1 MASWHRLVG
10 HVRDRPL
17 LADTLLAIALFV
29 IGSAMFGVYPPE
41 LRPAAD
47 PATVV
52 LWGAAGNFPIVLRRR
67 WPWVAIG
74 LVSVYCTVTAV
85 LGVPTEGFGLLVVT
99 YTAAASLPLGA
110 STAATVLM
118 WGPAMVAA
126 AVTGTHDAVVRLTLP
141 TFVLFNTMAAVVA
154 YLTGRVVFTRRR
166 YIAALVERATAAEQ
180 NQQALA
186 AQAVSEERR
195 RIAREL
201 HDVVAHHVS
210 VMGVLAT
217 GSRRMLQ
224 KDPKTA
230 DEALATIEETS
241 RTVLREMRRLLDVLR
256 TDPEPPD
263 SFAPQPSI
271 AGLAALVEQV
281 REAGLEV
288 GLTNRI
294 SGYLPALD
302 PAVALTLYRIVQEAL
317 TNVIKHAGPGATA
330 HVRLDVEN
338 GCLALEVY
346 DTGQGPPA
354 AGNGAAVGHGL
365 LGMQERVALF
375 GGTLRTG
382 PRPGGGFRVYA
393 RIPLE
398 EAAA

>member
-1 MASWHRLVG
+1 MASWHRLVK
-10 HVRDRPL
+10 HIRDRPL

-29 IGSAMFGVYPPE
+29 VGSAMFGVYPPE

-47 PATVV
+47 PATVL
-52 LWGAAGNFPIVLRRR
+52 LWGAAGSFPIVLRRR

-74 LVSVYCTVTAV
+74 LVSVYGTVTGA

-224 KDPKTA
+224 KDPRTA

-263 SFAPQPSI
+263 SFAPQPSL
-271 AGLAALVEQV
+271 AGLAALVDQV

-294 SGYLPALD
+294 SGYLPDLD
-302 PAVALTLYRIVQEAL
+302 PGVALTLYRIVQEAL
-317 TNVIKHAGPGATA
+317 TNVLKHAGPGATA
-330 HVRLDVEN
+330 HVRLDIEN

-354 AGNGAAVGHGL
+354 AAHGGAVGHGL
-365 LGMQERVALF
+365 LGMKERVALF